1 MKRKIFISIFLTAV
15 AVLLT
20 ASALSTAVMYTRMS
34 EESMLEVRD
43 VADSVASILNAS
55 QNDTEIL
62 TAFAENAR
70 SRITL
75 IAADGRVI
83 YDNDADETAMDN
95 HLDRPEVVQ
104 ALSSGS
110 GEVVRNSETIGKR
123 TFYRA
128 VRLNDGSVL
137 RVAATGSSFF
147 GLLGGWLP
155 WTLLIAALVCFAAL
169 ITALT
174 LADSLTRPI
183 NTINIEDP
191 LSNNVYDELSP
202 LLTRL
207 EAQNGRIR
215 EQIRELT
222 ANKREFECI
231 TDGMQEGIVIF
242 SAEGGVLSANRSAK
256 QILSDHTDGSY
267 LELCRDA
274 VYADTVEKALR
285 GERSVATLERA
296 GRIYSMH
303 ASPVGSADQEPGA
316 PSGSAVLL
324 ISDVTETAAS
334 ERQRRE
340 FTANVSHEL
349 KTPLTSIMGYAE
361 LISHSMASPADVP
374 GFGSR
379 IYNESRRLLALIED
393 IIRLSQLDEGGLKEE
408 FKEQDIGVICAEVTE
423 RLSDRAAECGVTL
436 RFVPASEP
444 LTVSGIKQV
453 IYEMVYNLTD
463 NAIRYNRAGGSA
475 ELTAQ
480 RRDGRIVLKVSD
492 TGIGIA
498 PEHRTRVFE
507 RFYSV
512 DKSRSKANGG
522 TGLGLSIVK
531 HGAMLHD
538 AEVSLDSVPGHGT
551 CVTVSFPAVHKQ

>member
-95 HLDRPEVVQ
+95 HLDRPEVAQ

-242 SAEGGVLSANRSAK
+242 SAE
-256 QILSDHTDGSY
+256 
-267 LELCRDA
+267 
-274 VYADTVEKALR
+274 
-285 GERSVATLERA
+285 
-296 GRIYSMH
+296 
-303 ASPVGSADQEPGA
+303 
-316 PSGSAVLL
+316 
-324 ISDVTETAAS
+324 
-334 ERQRRE
+334 
-340 FTANVSHEL
+340 
-349 KTPLTSIMGYAE
+349 
-361 LISHSMASPADVP
+361 
-374 GFGSR
+374 
-379 IYNESRRLLALIED
+379 
-393 IIRLSQLDEGGLKEE
+393 
-408 FKEQDIGVICAEVTE
+408 
-423 RLSDRAAECGVTL
+423 CGVTL
-436 RFVPASEP
+436 KFVPASEP

-480 RRDGRIVLKVSD
+480 RRDERIVLKVSD

-538 AEVSLDSVPGHGT
+538 AEVSLDSVPGNGT
-551 CVTVSFPAVHKQ
+551 CVTVSFPAAHKQ